1 MDSKP
6 FDYKKLDALLAA
18 AKDITGFPVTCIILQ
33 TEGAAYPITWLWSS
47 APTTTEML
55 EGGLAQVW
63 PQAESLLKPD
73 TEPNKN
79 S

>member
-18 AKDITGFPVTCIILQ
+18 ARDFLGCPVTYITLQ
-33 TEGAAYPITWLWSS
+33 SAVGGSTIRRSSDSAHITIVGWGAAS
-47 APTTTEML
+47 
-55 EGGLAQVW
+55 GQVSW
-63 PQAESLLKPD
+63 AEESLLKPD

>member
-6 FDYKKLDALLAA
+6 YDSKKLAVLLAA
-18 AKDITGFPVTCIILQ
+18 AKGMTGFPVTCIILQ
-33 TEGAAYPITWLWSS
+33 AEGVGYPITWSWFS
-47 APTTTEML
+47 APTITEML